1 MPARKTKADMMAFMR
16 ELIKEV
22 PEGARK
28 ILFAF
33 DLDDTLIRTDSSVI
47 VRNGRSLKKL
57 SPAEYAIYEPKP
69 RDEFDFI
76 EFKRIK
82 NPKIIK
88 STFDLFTKVLTAS
101 YRIQNA
107 KTIILTARSQEI
119 AGDLETFLKSK
130 GLKGVELF
138 AVGSSDP
145 KAKSNIIQDFIEQG
159 YNTIRFYDDSPKN
172 VAAVKALGAT
182 NPKADIMTK
191 LIKHDVSESED
202 RIPGGI
208 AQGKTL
214 TDLVRKI
221 DPKGYYFNQQ
231 LLDIL
236 KRELAKGV
244 QVEMEHTT
252 DIKIA
257 KEIAMDHMFE
267 DPKYYTKMEKAG
279 LEENIVKYR
288 SPSFEYEWTEAMRY
302 PEFKKM
308 GKEKWIE
315 VASQGKSVSYSD
327 IKDILGNVD
336 LEFDKLEDQKKQRF
350 QKAFEDGRVEMPIA
364 VKFSNDDYDLVAGN
378 TRVAGLVKNRI
389 DPKIWV
395 VDVSNVKEEK
405 NHEPM
410 NPGILKR
417 RLGKLS
423 CSKVKEERA
432 KLKDKGTTYAKALQR
447 YINYHCN
454 D

>member
-1 MPARKTKADMMAFMR
+1 MAFMR

-47 VRNGRSLKKL
+47 VRNKKSIKKL
-57 SPAEYAIYEPKP
+57 SPAEYAIYEPQP
-69 RDEFDFI
+69 DDVFDFI

-82 NPKIIK
+82 NPEIIK
-88 STFDLFTKVLTAS
+88 STFELFTKVLTAS
-101 YRIQNA
+101 NRIQNA
-107 KTIILTARSQEI
+107 KTIILTARSQDI
-119 AGDLETFLKSK
+119 TRDLEGFLKSK
-130 GLKGVELF
+130 GLTGVELF

-145 KAKSNIIQDFIEQG
+145 KAKSDVIQDFIEQG

-182 NPKADIMTK
+182 NPKADIMAK
-191 LIKHDVSESED
+191 LIKHNVDENID

-214 TDLVRKI
+214 TDLAQKI
-221 DPKGYYFNQQ
+221 DPKGHYFNER
-231 LLDIL
+231 LRKVLSD
-236 KRELAKGV
+236 ELELGIN
-244 QVEMEHTT
+244 VEMEHTT
-252 DIKIA
+252 DRKIA
-257 KEIAMDHMFE
+257 KEIALDHMFE
-267 DPKYYTKMEKAG
+267 DPRYYTKLTRSN
-279 LEENIVKYR
+279 LEENTVDY
-288 SPSFEYEWTEAMRY
+288 SPPSFEYEWTEAMRY

-315 VASQGKSVSYSD
+315 VASLGKSVSYSD

-336 LEFDKLEDQKKQRF
+336 LEFDKLEEPKKERF
-350 QKAFEDGRVEMPIA
+350 QKALKDGRVEMPIA

-378 TRVAGLVKNRI
+378 TRVAGLIHNGI

-395 VDVSNVKEEK
+395 VDLSKINERKE
-405 NHEPM
+405 HEPM
-410 NPGILKR
+410 NPGILKK

-423 CSKVKEERA
+423 CSKIREERA

-447 YINYHCN
+447 YLNYHCQ